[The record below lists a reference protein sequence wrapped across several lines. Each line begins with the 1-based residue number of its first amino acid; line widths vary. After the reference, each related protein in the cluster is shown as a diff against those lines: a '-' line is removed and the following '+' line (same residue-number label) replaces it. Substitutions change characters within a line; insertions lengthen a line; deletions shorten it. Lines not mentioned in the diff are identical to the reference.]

1 MTKREMWIAIGLLFV
16 VSILC
21 AVIVAHALSHG
32 H

>member
-1 MTKREMWIAIGLLFV
+1 MSKREMWIAIGLLFV

-21 AVIVAHALSHG
+21 ALIVAHALSHG